1 MKKLLFIFLVLCSVV
16 LLTGC
21 FAVFRS
27 NIGMKILEDKCE
39 VDVAILSS
47 ATAFYQNEQFIYCK
61 TPVQT
66 CREKYPAVS
75 GVILEGHMDDKI
87 RYYPLSPIHK
97 DSVFLRR
104 EKKRGNL
111 WYNWEVV
118 KRLPESAK
126 PIPQP
131 DDWFDTFTQQ
141 GYWQRRE
148 LTTVA
153 AKNKN
158 STWRTAG
165 AITCIILLDVPLS
178 VAYTFSGG
186 ILAIPAALTTRDS
199 K

>member
-1 MKKLLFIFLVLCSVV
+1 
-16 LLTGC
+16 
-21 FAVFRS
+21 
-27 NIGMKILEDKCE
+27 
-39 VDVAILSS
+39 
-47 ATAFYQNEQFIYCK
+47 
-61 TPVQT
+61 
-66 CREKYPAVS
+66 
-75 GVILEGHMDDKI
+75 MDDKI

-97 DSVFLRR
+97 NSVFLRR

-118 KRLPESAK
+118 RRLPESAK

-148 LTTVA
+148 LTTVT